1 MSRPPTTVPE
11 AIAAAPPGP
20 LAVAVSGGLDSAVLL
35 HALRH
40 GLPGRPLRALHINH
54 GLHDQAP
61 AWERHA
67 QALAASLD
75 VPFVALRVTV
85 AAGNLQGQARR
96 ARYHAWREALQ
107 PGETLLLAHHADD
120 QAETVLWQLAS
131 GRAPVGMPRAR
142 PLGEGRLARPFLNV
156 RRATL
161 AAYAAAHQL
170 RWIEDPA
177 NANTRFDRAYI
188 RHEVL
193 PRLEARYPDAVA
205 NIAANVGASL
215 PAPSKAPLPT
225 EGLDATTLATWLG
238 VPIPAKRLREILR
251 QAIAREDAAPV
262 ITLPDGRSV
271 RRHAGHLHL
280 VVPTEATP
288 EPEGCLVATGER
300 TVLAHGVLSW
310 HRGANG
316 LPEGRSFTLRYRH
329 GAERIKPVGRGVTK
343 PLKALF
349 QETGVPPWQRDT
361 WPLLFAGKALAV
373 VPGIAIAERHAS
385 THGWLPTWNP

>member
-11 AIAAAPPGP
+11 AIAAVPPGP
-20 LAVAVSGGLDSAVLL
+20 LAVAVSGGLDSTVLL
-35 HALRH
+35 HAVKH
-40 GLPGRPLRALHINH
+40 GWPGRPLRALHVNH
-54 GLHDQAP
+54 GLHEDAP
-61 AWERHA
+61 VWERHA
-67 QALAASLD
+67 QAFAASLE
-75 VPFVALRVTV
+75 VPFVPLRVTV

-156 RRATL
+156 RRGTL
-161 AAYAAAHQL
+161 AAYATAHQL

-177 NANTRFDRAYI
+177 NADTRFDRAYI

-205 NIAANVGASL
+205 SIAASVGAAL
-215 PAPSKAPLPT
+215 PAPHKAPLST
-225 EGLDATTLATWLG
+225 EALDAATLATWLG
-238 VPIPAKRLREILR
+238 VPAPTKRLREILR
-251 QAIAREDAAPV
+251 QATAREDAAP
-262 ITLPDGRSV
+262 IIMLPDGRAV

-280 VVPTEATP
+280 VAPTAP

-300 TVLAHGVLSW
+300 TALAHGVLSW
-310 HRGANG
+310 RRGASG
-316 LPEGRSFTLRYRH
+316 LPEGRSFTLRYRR
-329 GAERIKPVGRGVTK
+329 GAERITPVGRGVSK

-349 QETGVPPWQRDT
+349 QEAQVPPWQRDT
-361 WPLLFAGKALAV
+361 WPLLFDGEALAA
-373 VPGIAIAERHAS
+373 VPGIAVAEGH
-385 THGWLPTWNP
+385 TVTNGWLPTWKPA